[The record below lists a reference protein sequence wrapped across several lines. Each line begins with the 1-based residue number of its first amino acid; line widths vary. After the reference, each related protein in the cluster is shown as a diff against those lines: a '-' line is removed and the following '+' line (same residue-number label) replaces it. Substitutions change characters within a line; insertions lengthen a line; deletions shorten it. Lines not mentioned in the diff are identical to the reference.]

1 MENSADF
8 VRLEIA
14 GRRDFAKV
22 GKGLADFIRLEIAG
36 RQDFAKVGKG
46 LADCLRLEIAGRQDF
61 TYFQELKK
69 ISYLFSISLKT
80 HEILPT
86 RNF

>member
-1 MENSADF
+1 MPTLDFRSWSFCVIVENSADF

-36 RQDFAKVGKG
+36 RQDFMCFQRDRK
-46 LADCLRLEIAGRQDF
+46 EI
-61 TYFQELKK
+61 TYL
-69 ISYLFSISLKT
+69 L
-80 HEILPT
+80 
-86 RNF
+86 